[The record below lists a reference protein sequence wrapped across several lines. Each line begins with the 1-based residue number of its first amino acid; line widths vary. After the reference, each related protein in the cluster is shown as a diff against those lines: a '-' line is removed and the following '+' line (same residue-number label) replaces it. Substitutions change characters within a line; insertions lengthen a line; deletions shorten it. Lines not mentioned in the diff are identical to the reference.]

1 MNSIANELSPGK
13 PSPGN
18 QPAGIGHNIRSID
31 LIQERVEALAR
42 AANNWAKQVQEI
54 ADEETARR
62 ADDYLSQLT
71 AELKRV
77 EEERKAEKQPHIEAG
92 KAIDLAYGPLKL
104 VLEVAKS
111 LIAPKVTSW
120 LRRKRQAEEAEKRR
134 QQEEAERL
142 QREAEAAA
150 AKAAAGQ
157 GDIVQNKVQATL
169 LAATAA
175 AAAEEAA
182 KPVARSQVR
191 GDLSYRARSLKVL
204 WRAEI
209 EDVFLTL
216 IYFQDRPEVRD
227 LLTRLACAEAP
238 AAHRDGKEIPG
249 CRLYPIEAAA

>member
-1 MNSIANELSPGK
+1 LRQPDVTFDDEAKLDLGGGVTVRLLFLGAGHTASDELIFVEPDK
-13 PSPGN
+13 
-18 QPAGIGHNIRSID
+18 A
-31 LIQERVEALAR
+31 LI
-42 AANNWAKQVQEI
+42 
-54 ADEETARR
+54 T
-62 ADDYLSQLT
+62 
-71 AELKRV
+71 
-77 EEERKAEKQPHIEAG
+77 
-92 KAIDLAYGPLKL
+92 
-104 VLEVAKS
+104 
-111 LIAPKVTSW
+111 
-120 LRRKRQAEEAEKRR
+120 
-134 QQEEAERL
+134 
-142 QREAEAAA
+142 
-150 AKAAAGQ
+150 